1 MHWFACYARPV
12 RRESEGAIPASLA
25 AQWDDMPWT
34 RGWSSEGL
42 ISVLEPLVLEQRR
55 ARLWQLAAGRTD
67 NVTVAMDAPHDPH
80 NGAAVMR
87 TCDAFGVQQIH
98 VVEAIEPFLLA
109 RRVSL
114 GTERW
119 VDVHRYSTYA
129 SAIERLRREG
139 YTLVAACMDGEL
151 IPADLV
157 HLERFAL
164 VMGNEKAGV
173 SKEFLTASHQRVR
186 IPMRGF
192 VESLNLSVATAI
204 LLHAAL
210 AQRNGDLTDARR
222 REIYARGLVQSVVR
236 IREVLAHLEPR

>member
-1 MHWFACYARPV
+1 V
-12 RRESEGAIPASLA
+12 RRESEGVVPASSA

-34 RGWSSEGL
+34 RGWTTEGL
-42 ISVLEPLVLEQRR
+42 ICVLEPLVIEQRR
-55 ARLWQLAAGRTD
+55 ARLWQLVAGRTD

-87 TCDAFGVQQIH
+87 TCDAFGVQQLH

-109 RRVSL
+109 RKVSL

-119 VDVHRYSTYA
+119 IDVHRHATYA
-129 SAIERLRREG
+129 SAITRLRCEG

-151 IPADLV
+151 VPGDLTRI
-157 HLERFAL
+157 ERFAL
-164 VMGNEKAGV
+164 VMGNEKVGV
-173 SKEFLTASHQRVR
+173 SHEFLAASHKRVR

-204 LLHAAL
+204 LLHSAL
-210 AQRNGDLTDARR
+210 EQRTGDLPEARQ
-222 REIYARGLVQSVVR
+222 RELYARGLARSVVR
-236 IREVLAHLEPR
+236 IREVLGCLEPR